1 MNDYIP
7 TAETKTPE
15 QMIEEIKETLD
26 NGYPLSDEELDTYAE
41 VIKKEPQLLQEPSSD
56 QSWRLAD
63 EYQKGHKI
71 AVQNPTNSELR
82 ALQRTAIDFLNSRI
96 GEIKEH
102 QDFFSEGEIR
112 RIREMH
118 IQSLKTTLGLVS
130 K

>member
-7 TAETKTPE
+7 TAETETPE
-15 QMIEEIKETLD
+15 QMIEGIKEILD
-26 NGYPLSDEELDTYAE
+26 NGYPLSHEELDTYAE

-82 ALQRTAIDFLNSRI
+82 ALQRTAIDFL
-96 GEIKEH
+96 
-102 QDFFSEGEIR
+102 SEGGIR

-118 IQSLKTTLGLVS
+118 IQSLKTTLGFVS